1 MNASAPYESRLRS
14 RDPWRISAIVLLALS
29 GMLSV
34 DPAAA
39 GTLGDALSSALSQ
52 ALQQA
57 RVEGLRQEGAAI
69 RDQANAPIAADPA
82 MRLKGL
88 SDRLTSNDGAY
99 ELEAMVDMP
108 LWMPGQR
115 GARIAVAESLGMQ
128 ADALQRLLRW
138 EMAGQVREAVWET
151 ALAHGR
157 LRQAASAVQA
167 ARSLRTTVAKRT
179 EAGELARME
188 LLTAEQ
194 ATASRDLEMRMA
206 QLDYDQAIAAYVL
219 LTNQPRLPEPL
230 VEPLD
235 EALLQALSA
244 AAASPTLPLQ
254 HPLLASADGAIAQ
267 ARAERERA
275 RAERRGH
282 PVLSLG
288 GRRVRDDRAVSAVDA
303 VQLELS
309 IPFGLKRQAAPE
321 VAAAERT
328 YTERLSELRRI
339 RREAERDLQ
348 AAVLARRGAADA
360 LVLSEQRAGLA
371 ADALDV
377 TRRAFDLGEADLAAL
392 LRAEERAREADL
404 DLELRRLEQ
413 GRAVARLNQALGVV
427 PE

>member
-1 MNASAPYESRLRS
+1 
-14 RDPWRISAIVLLALS
+14 
-29 GMLSV
+29 
-34 DPAAA
+34 
-39 GTLGDALSSALSQ
+39 
-52 ALQQA
+52 
-57 RVEGLRQEGAAI
+57 
-69 RDQANAPIAADPA
+69 
-82 MRLKGL
+82 
-88 SDRLTSNDGAY
+88 
-99 ELEAMVDMP
+99 MP

-115 GARIAVAESLGMQ
+115 GARTAVAESLGMQ

-151 ALAHGR
+151 ASPTAACARPLRCPGR
-157 LRQAASAVQA
+157 
-167 ARSLRTTVAKRT
+167 ARSLRATVAKRT

-188 LLTAEQ
+188 SLTAEQ
-194 ATASRDLEMRMA
+194 ATVFPRPGNAHGHSSD
-206 QLDYDQAIAAYVL
+206 DDQAIAAYLL

-282 PVLSLG
+282 PVSSLG

-328 YTERLSELRRI
+328 YTERLSELQRI